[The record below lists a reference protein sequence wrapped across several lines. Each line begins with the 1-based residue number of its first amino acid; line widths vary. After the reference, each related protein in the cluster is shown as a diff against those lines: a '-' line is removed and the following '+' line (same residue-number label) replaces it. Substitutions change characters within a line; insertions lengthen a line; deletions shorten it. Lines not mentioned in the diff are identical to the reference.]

1 MLNGATEWKS
11 WGLKKKRHGKK
22 GGESVARLTHWK
34 ECVFGEFED
43 ENPWSRAGC
52 KRIKKEA
59 KWDLR
64 SVTREVII

>member
-1 MLNGATEWKS
+1 MDRG
-11 WGLKKKRHGKK
+11 GKK
-22 GGESVARLTHWK
+22 VARATL
-34 ECVFGEFED
+34 ERMFFGEFED

-59 KWDLR
+59 TWDLR